1 MSVREKQSI
10 VGNLNADSK
19 QSIVGNI
26 GIADVLVRE
35 GEYYI
40 PNVSQIDENTILL
53 SLTPSKDFMESVP
66 DQEIELPRGTDG
78 KDYVLTED
86 DKRVIAEQAASFIVE
101 PAEYEAIELAT
112 MLGLVSPAAAEDG
125 SIYTDENGALYSL

>member
-10 VGNLNADSK
+10 IGTLNADKK

-26 GIADVLVRE
+26 GIADVLIRE